1 MRYCGWADLIVS
13 DHKIDSLAKELPTV
27 TEIHRGLPLALPGRW
42 PLLRDAGH
50 CFVML
55 AIALRDGVTW
65 GSGESATREE
75 IHVSLLAVYPLSK

>member
-1 MRYCGWADLIVS
+1 MRYCGWIDLIVS

-42 PLLRDAGH
+42 PLL
-50 CFVML
+50 C
-55 AIALRDGVTW
+55 DGVTW